1 MASEWLILTLISV
14 FAYAG
19 VDILEK
25 RLIITRFN
33 NPFKIAIFLAIFYP
47 LHLAILSLI
56 GGIDMNIITI
66 TISFFTG
73 IAMSFSYLLF
83 MRSLILEELSRVS
96 ILGYIHPLFVAI
108 LAYLFLEESLTL
120 LEYCGIVMIV
130 ISIVIISYKG
140 SLKISRAL
148 MPMLLFN
155 IILAVKSVIA
165 KYLLFSTD
173 YWSYLFWFMLGL
185 ILSRSILLINK
196 EHRSI
201 LSNIDKRLIMYGFTI
216 SILFL
221 IANLAFYYAISL
233 TFVSLVVTVS
243 TIEPLII
250 LLIIYIIDKIRR
262 DFINEDITNK
272 ILIHKVIASLLVIF
286 GIYILTI

>member
-1 MASEWLILTLISV
+1 MTSEWLILTLISV

-33 NPFKIAIFLAIFYP
+33 NPFKIAIFLAMFYP
-47 LHLAILSLI
+47 LHLVILSLI

-130 ISIVIISYKG
+130 ISTVIISYKG

-148 MPMLLFN
+148 IPMLLFN

-233 TFVSLVVTVS
+233 TFVSLVVTIS